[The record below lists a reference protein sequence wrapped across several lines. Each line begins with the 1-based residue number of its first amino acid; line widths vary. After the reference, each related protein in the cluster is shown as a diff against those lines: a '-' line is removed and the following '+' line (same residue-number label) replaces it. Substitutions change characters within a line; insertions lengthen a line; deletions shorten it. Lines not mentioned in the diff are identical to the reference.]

1 MKSIKTLLLGTSAL
15 WLAHTA
21 SAATY
26 TIYIAGSNGDR
37 NATNQAIANILTGE
51 SIAYTINGSSDG
63 TLTTSNFTN
72 FNNGTFGGNT
82 YNVRAAYLGAT
93 AGLQYVAST
102 DPNDKI
108 RFLPE
113 TATGAQNPN
122 PGASG
127 ATALQYQL
135 AKPTFGVSTNFQ
147 STSPFIG
154 EYKGKTYNTLTE
166 ILTGA
171 VALQFLGSKGF
182 PADNLTTAQ
191 AQKLYNEGTVPLA
204 FFTGLAADR
213 TKIVFAIGR
222 NSDAGQRYGAQA
234 EIGIGVNAVVNQ
246 WQPTGLTG
254 TSPNIHVTSHQLW
267 PRETVSGVDSGSP
280 GNSGFTAG
288 ADLRVA
294 LLYTLDAGAYQF
306 NGTLGAAATGGY
318 YLGYLTPSDA
328 NLVIP
333 SGAVP
338 LKWNGITYT
347 EAALKEGQ
355 YTAWVYTRVVYDADT
370 LNETATPD
378 VFAFLNALQNEVKT
392 NTIVTPGGG
401 VKITD
406 LQVRRGVESGRL
418 TPVYYP

>member
-1 MKSIKTLLLGTSAL
+1 MKPFNTILLGIAGL
-15 WLAHTA
+15 VLAHSA

-26 TIYIAGSNGDR
+26 TVYIAGSNGDR
-37 NATNQAIANILTGE
+37 NATNQAIANVLSGE
-51 SIAYTINGSSDG
+51 TIAYTINNGGNG

-72 FNNGTFGGNT
+72 FNGGTYGGHTWNIR
-82 YNVRAAYLGAT
+82 VAYLGAT

-102 DPNDKI
+102 DANDKV

-113 TATGAQNPN
+113 SATGAQNPN
-122 PGASG
+122 PGASVN
-127 ATALQYQL
+127 AAEYQL
-135 AKPTFGVSTNFQ
+135 AKPNFGVSTNFQ
-147 STSPFIG
+147 STSPFVG
-154 EYKGKTYNTLTE
+154 EYKGKNYNTLTE

-191 AQKLYNEGTVPLA
+191 AQKLYKTGTVPLA
-204 FFTGLAADR
+204 FFTGLVADR

-222 NSDAGQRYGAQA
+222 NSDAGQRFGAQA

-246 WQPTGLTG
+246 WQPGSLSG
-254 TSPNIHVTSHQLW
+254 TSPNIVVGSHQLW
-267 PRETVSGVDSGSP
+267 PQETVSGVDSGSP
-280 GNSGFTAG
+280 GNSGFTTG

-294 LLYTLDAGAYQF
+294 LLYTLSAAAYQF
-306 NGTLGAAATGGY
+306 NGTIGAAATGGY

-338 LKWNGITYT
+338 LKWNGVTYT

-355 YTAWVYTRVVYDADT
+355 YTAWVYTRIVYDPEQLDEGGDT
-370 LNETATPD
+370 FT
-378 VFAFLNALQNEVKT
+378 FLDALKT
-392 NTIVTPGGG
+392 EIRNNTIVTPGGG
-401 VKITD
+401 VKLVD
-406 LQVRRGVESGRL
+406 LQVRRGVESGPL